1 MFVLGSYKGNIQLV
15 EADFPGGNVEPG
27 QRFDRMPTTVLE
39 KWQVIK
45 AFDHE
50 SQQRLKALQVLI
62 GHVALCS
69 LFEI

>member
-1 MFVLGSYKGNIQLV
+1 MFVLASRKGKIQLV
-15 EADFPGGNVEPG
+15 KADFPGGNVEPG

-45 AFDHE
+45 VFDHE
-50 SQQRLKALQVLI
+50 NQRRLESLQILI
-62 GHVALCS
+62 GNEALRA